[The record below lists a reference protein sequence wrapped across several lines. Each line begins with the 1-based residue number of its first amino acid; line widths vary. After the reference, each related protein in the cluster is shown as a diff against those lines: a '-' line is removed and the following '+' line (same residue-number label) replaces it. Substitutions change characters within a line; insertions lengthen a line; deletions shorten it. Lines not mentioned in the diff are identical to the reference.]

1 MEATT
6 KVHMD
11 NDRHF
16 DFGCTYCE
24 GKPENGFEFTIYNK
38 KNNGIRA
45 KVKLDKIQML
55 GLADSICKC
64 LGNDGAE

>member
-1 MEATT
+1 MEAIT

-16 DFGCTYCE
+16 DYAYTYCE

-38 KNNGIRA
+38 KNNGVRA
-45 KVKLDKIQML
+45 KVKLNKTQLL
-55 GLADSICKC
+55 GLADSICRC
-64 LGNDGAE
+64 LVNDGAE